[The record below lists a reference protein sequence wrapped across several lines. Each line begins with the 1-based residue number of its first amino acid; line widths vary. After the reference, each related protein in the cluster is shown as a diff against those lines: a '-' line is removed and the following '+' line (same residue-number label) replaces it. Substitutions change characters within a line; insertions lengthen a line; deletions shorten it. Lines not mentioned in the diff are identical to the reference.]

1 MRFTFFGAI
10 GAALVLATSGVHA
23 QQQFTVFASVV
34 DVTGAPAAS
43 LQPGDLHVTE
53 NGVEANVVKVEPL
66 DWPTKLQILVDN
78 GIGLGGANIVSLSN
92 GLRGLIDAL
101 PPGIEVTLVTTAP
114 QPRFLVRGTTD
125 REAMKKGLGL
135 LTPDSGAGHFV
146 ESLNEATQR
155 IERDKENFF
164 PTIIALATTS
174 GDSRVLDRD
183 VEPMIKRLQQR
194 PTTVHVVLYSGG
206 APSSTGG
213 ANQTQVGLAVTEL
226 TKGRYENI
234 NSATRIASLLPEL
247 GAVVARNHER
257 QRHQFRITVQ
267 RPAGAS
273 GPVAK
278 VGMGAGGSL
287 NVNSLSFDGRIP

>member
-1 MRFTFFGAI
+1 MRFTLFGPV
-10 GAALVLATSGVHA
+10 GAALLLATSGAHA

-34 DVTGAPAAS
+34 DVTGAPAPS

-78 GIGLGGANIVSLSN
+78 GIGLGGANVVSLST

-101 PPGIEVTLVTTAP
+101 PPGIEVTLVATAP

-125 REAMKKGLGL
+125 REAMTKGLGL
-135 LTPDSGAGHFV
+135 LTSDSGAGHFV

-155 IERDKENFF
+155 IERDKGSFF
-164 PTIIALATTS
+164 PTIIAFATTS
-174 GDSRVLDRD
+174 GDSRVRERD
-183 VEPMIKRLQQR
+183 VEQTIQRLQQR

-206 APSSTGG
+206 GQSFTGG

-247 GAVVARNHER
+247 GALVARNHDRES
-257 QRHQFRITVQ
+257 HQFRITVQ
-267 RPAGAS
+267 RPSGAT
-273 GPVAK
+273 GPVTK
-278 VGMGAGGSL
+278 VSMGAGGSL